1 VWLRVVLIGILIY
14 LVARMIGGYL
24 SGGKH
29 KGKDEDDTTGSGNK
43 GRRKGVPD
51 DVGEYVDYEEV
62 DDD

>member
-1 VWLRVVLIGILIY
+1 VWLRIILIGILIY
-14 LVARMIGGYL
+14 LLARMIGGYL
-24 SGGKH
+24 SGGKD
-29 KGKDEDDTTGSGNK
+29 KGKDKDNTTGSGNT